1 MTSSIVARC
10 LTLAGCWN
18 LGLTSVAHAQFSP
31 DKPVTM
37 IVPFSPGGGTDVL
50 ARMIMPKIAEKLGTV
65 IVVENKPGAAGAI
78 AAQYTARAAPDG
90 RTLMVGSISEIGVN
104 PSLYP
109 KLPYDVDRD
118 FVAVTALAAA
128 PMVLVV
134 HPSSPIQTARDLVT
148 MARASPGKINFGS
161 AGMGSGAHMAA
172 ELFIYDTKIKLTHIP
187 YKGTG
192 AAVTDLI
199 GSQKDMVLFTPL
211 PSIASFVRAGQLRAI
226 AVASKQRVSALP
238 DTPTF
243 IESGIAGYEM
253 DYWYGL
259 MAPIGTPV
267 AVRNT
272 LHNAAVEVLGQPEM
286 IVNLA
291 KQGFVPTITTQEDFA
306 AFVKTDMAKWAKVV
320 KSANLKP
327 EQ

>member
-1 MTSSIVARC
+1 M
-10 LTLAGCWN
+10 
-18 LGLTSVAHAQFSP
+18 
-31 DKPVTM
+31 
-37 IVPFSPGGGTDVL
+37 
-50 ARMIMPKIAEKLGTV
+50 
-65 IVVENKPGAAGAI
+65 
-78 AAQYTARAAPDG
+78 
-90 RTLMVGSISEIGVN
+90 
-104 PSLYP
+104 
-109 KLPYDVDRD
+109 
-118 FVAVTALAAA
+118 
-128 PMVLVV
+128 
-134 HPSSPIQTARDLVT
+134 
-148 MARASPGKINFGS
+148 
-161 AGMGSGAHMAA
+161 
-172 ELFIYDTKIKLTHIP
+172 
-187 YKGTG
+187 
-192 AAVTDLI
+192 TDLI